1 MKHPY
6 LTVFFLIA
14 IALPVLVLVIVAPM
28 SAHNQFIFG
37 LSMIGACLIAH
48 FCSKRH
54 FVSFMYHDGSSGLLN
69 SLYVLPYN
77 SDFSLPIM
85 D

>member
-6 LTVFFLIA
+6 LTFFFLIA

-48 FCSKRH
+48 FCSKKH
-54 FVSFMYHDGSSGLLN
+54 FVSFC
-69 SLYVLPYN
+69 
-77 SDFSLPIM
+77 IM
-85 D
+85 MVAVVAYMVYIVWTLV